1 MNIKKSYLKNKIS
14 TRQIKSEKLLHRSI
28 AKILD
33 QKMEKKKTLVFGNMR
48 FFPNFEIVFLTAF
61 NR

>member
-1 MNIKKSYLKNKIS
+1 MNIRKSYLKNKIS

-33 QKMEKKKTLVFGNMR
+33 QKMEKKMR